1 MTKMITISELTHSSQ
16 EVLDDIN
23 NLLPQLSSKVRE
35 ISLESLTALVDS
47 ESTKIFVAINESN
60 KILGMLSLIVMKIPT
75 GTKSWIED
83 VVVDEKTRGKG
94 VGQSLMV
101 HAQEQAR
108 NLGAKSIDLTSR
120 HAREQAN
127 RLYQSL
133 GYVMRETNVY
143 RYPIS

>member
-1 MTKMITISELTHSSQ
+1 M
-16 EVLDDIN
+16 
-23 NLLPQLSSKVRE
+23 
-35 ISLESLTALVDS
+35 ESLTALVDS

-83 VVVDEKTRGKG
+83 VVVDEQTRGKG

-120 HAREQAN
+120 PAREQAN